1 MSTEAPVAHDMTR
14 FWRIFTIQHGR
25 VNGTFIVKAGKGRVH
40 NITPED
46 VTIYGD
52 DAHSWGRVLRSG
64 DLTAFLREDGSIDIP
79 KHMIRERSRYEVED
93 AMDDLLACLRACVEA
108 FPVSGGSEEVIEKMI
123 GKTLAC
129 PVEECAGRVRLVL
142 ASNAPGDLLV
152 WQCDSGAAHEWHE
165 DGSPRWG
172 VELAVEI
179 EIVTSGDLS

>member
-40 NITPED
+40 NITPEE

-64 DLTAFLREDGSIDIP
+64 DLTAFVREDGSIDIP

-93 AMDDLLACLRACVEA
+93 AIDDLLACLRACVAA
-108 FPVSGGSEEVIEKMI
+108 FPVSSDLDCPACGYDPMAPHNGKGS
-123 GKTLAC
+123 C
-129 PVEECAGRVRLVL
+129 PPKSAE
-142 ASNAPGDLLV
+142 
-152 WQCDSGAAHEWHE
+152 
-165 DGSPRWG
+165 
-172 VELAVEI
+172 
-179 EIVTSGDLS
+179 